1 VKPKYK
7 VGDTVIVNGF
17 ESEMSIFEIIKPFWR
32 DDDFGYLAEDR
43 PNGKIGFY
51 LAECDIIEK
60 SPGV

>member
-1 VKPKYK
+1 MKPKYK
-7 VGDTVIVNGF
+7 VGDTVIANGF
-17 ESEMSIFEIIKPFWR
+17 ATEMSIFEIIKPFWC

-51 LAECDIIEK
+51 LAECDVIEK